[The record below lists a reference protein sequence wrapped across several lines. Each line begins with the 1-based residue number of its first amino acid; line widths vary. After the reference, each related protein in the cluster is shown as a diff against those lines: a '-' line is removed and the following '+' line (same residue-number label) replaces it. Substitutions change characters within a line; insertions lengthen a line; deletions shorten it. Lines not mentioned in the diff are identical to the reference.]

1 MRRPNRQR
9 EFADPRSGYPR
20 GSARGN
26 GGEEP
31 PPRLLKGRERD
42 SAAGEPSPPV
52 WRGGAEVPEPGARAP
67 SAETCRAHRCC
78 LNRQGRGLPVS
89 FWDWEREAWFL
100 QLLRVGLYF
109 LLGLCRPFKV
119 FL

>member
-1 MRRPNRQR
+1 MRRPNRQP

-42 SAAGEPSPPV
+42 SATGELSPPV
-52 WRGGAEVPEPGARAP
+52 CRGGAEVPEPGARAP

-78 LNRQGRGLPVS
+78 PNRQGRGLSVS

-100 QLLRVGLYF
+100 ELLRVGLFF